1 MTLQQKIQFFTNEV
15 QYYIEY
21 FGLVDWKLFV
31 NEIDKEEVIKE
42 KELCATCYVGD
53 IENRTVAISYNKDW
67 IDEENCLKTISQVAF
82 HEVMELML
90 SKLNAFSNSREFFI
104 PESIITEEIH
114 KIIRT
119 LENKVFKI
127 INKNRIERVKKTIK
141 KSKKK

>member
-21 FGLVDWKLFV
+21 FGLIDWKLFV
-31 NEIDKEEVIKE
+31 NEINEVEKE
-42 KELCATCYVGD
+42 KESLCATCYVGE
-53 IENRTVAISYNKDW
+53 IENRNVVISYNKEW
-67 IDEENCLKTISQVAF
+67 IEEENCLQTISRVAF

-90 SKLNAFSNSREFFI
+90 SRLNGFASTRDFYVSEAM
-104 PESIITEEIH
+104 IIEEIH

-119 LENKVFKI
+119 MENKVFKL
-127 INKNRIERVKKTIK
+127 INENRVEKVKKTVRK